1 MFNPWALLT
10 LIIAFVLNGFYW
22 NAHGSNA
29 EHARMV
35 ANLESERAQ
44 ALQKARDIETQWQEE
59 VNEVTTKQAEKLA
72 EVQHH
77 LDVAIISLRDRPK
90 RSATLPD
97 TPRVECAGASGRELS
112 REDAEFLAREAARAD
127 TLRVGLEAC
136 YAAYDGTMK

>member
-35 ANLESERAQ
+35 AKLESERAQ

-127 TLRVGLEAC
+127 TIRAGLEAC
-136 YAAYDGTMK
+136 YAAFDGTVK

>member
-1 MFNPWALLT
+1 
-10 LIIAFVLNGFYW
+10 
-22 NAHGSNA
+22 
-29 EHARMV
+29 MV
-35 ANLESERAQ
+35 AKLESERAQ

>member
-35 ANLESERAQ
+35 AKLESERAQ

-90 RSATLPD
+90 RSITLPD
-97 TPRVECAGASGRELS
+97 TPRIECAGASGRELS
-112 REDAEFLAREAARAD
+112 REDAEFLVREAARAD
-127 TLRVGLEAC
+127 TLRAGLEAC

>member
-35 ANLESERAQ
+35 AKLESERAQ
-44 ALQKARDIETQWQEE
+44 ALQKARDTEAKWQEII
-59 VNEVTTKQAEKLA
+59 NEVTTKQAEKLA

-90 RSATLPD
+90 RPATLPY
-97 TPRVECAGASGRELS
+97 TSRAECAGASGRELS

-127 TLRVGLEAC
+127 TIRAGLEAC
-136 YAAYDGTMK
+136 YAAFDGAVK

>member
-29 EHARMV
+29 EHTRMV
-35 ANLESERAQ
+35 AKLESERAQ

-127 TLRVGLEAC
+127 TIRAGLEAC
-136 YAAYDGTMK
+136 YAAYDGTVK

>member
-35 ANLESERAQ
+35 AKLESERAQ
-44 ALQKARDIETQWQEE
+44 ALQKARDTETQWQEE

-127 TLRVGLEAC
+127 TIRAGLEAC
-136 YAAYDGTMK
+136 YAAFDGTVK

>member
-35 ANLESERAQ
+35 AKLESERAQ

-136 YAAYDGTMK
+136 YAAYDGTME

>member
-29 EHARMV
+29 EHTRMV
-35 ANLESERAQ
+35 AKLESERAQ

-112 REDAEFLAREAARAD
+112 REDAEFLARESARAD
-127 TLRVGLEAC
+127 TIRAGLEAC
-136 YAAYDGTMK
+136 YAAYDGTVK

>member
-1 MFNPWALLT
+1 MFNPWALLV
-10 LIIAFVLNGFYW
+10 LLGAFVLNGFYW
-22 NAHGSNA
+22 HARGSNA
-29 EHARMV
+29 EHTRMV
-35 ANLESERAQ
+35 AKLESERAQ

-97 TPRVECAGASGRELS
+97 TPRVECSGATGRELS
-112 REDAEFLAREAARAD
+112 REDAEFLARESARAD
-127 TLRVGLEAC
+127 TIRAGLEAC
-136 YAAYDGTMK
+136 YAAYDGTVK

>member
-29 EHARMV
+29 EHTRMV
-35 ANLESERAQ
+35 AKLESERAQ

-112 REDAEFLAREAARAD
+112 REDAEFLVREAARAD
-127 TLRVGLEAC
+127 TLRAGLEAC

>member
-1 MFNPWALLT
+1 MFTPWALLT
-10 LIIAFVLNGFYW
+10 LIIAFILNGFYW

-29 EHARMV
+29 EHTRMV
-35 ANLESERAQ
+35 AKLESERAQ
-44 ALQKARDIETQWQEE
+44 ALQKARDTETQWQEE

-90 RSATLPD
+90 RPATLPD

-127 TLRVGLEAC
+127 TIRAGLETC
-136 YAAYDGTMK
+136 YAAFGGTVK

>member
-1 MFNPWALLT
+1 MFNPWVLLT

-35 ANLESERAQ
+35 AKLESERAQ
-44 ALQKARDIETQWQEE
+44 ALQKARDIEIQWQER
-59 VNEVTTKQAEKLA
+59 VNEVTKKQAEKLA

-90 RSATLPD
+90 RPATLPD

-127 TLRVGLEAC
+127 TIRAGLEAC
-136 YAAYDGTMK
+136 YTAFDGTVK

>member
-1 MFNPWALLT
+1 
-10 LIIAFVLNGFYW
+10 
-22 NAHGSNA
+22 
-29 EHARMV
+29 MV
-35 ANLESERAQ
+35 AKLESERAQ

-97 TPRVECAGASGRELS
+97 TPRVECAGANGAELARS
-112 REDAEFLAREAARAD
+112 HAEFLERYAAAAAIQD
-127 TLRVGLEAC
+127 AALVAC
-136 YAAYDGTMK
+136 YGVLDATTK

>member
-29 EHARMV
+29 EHTRMV
-35 ANLESERAQ
+35 AKLESERAQ

-77 LDVAIISLRDRPK
+77 LDVAIISLRDRPERPEHLPATARVDCK
-90 RSATLPD
+90 DANGAELARSH
-97 TPRVECAGASGRELS
+97 
-112 REDAEFLAREAARAD
+112 AEFLERYAAAAAIQD
-127 TLRVGLEAC
+127 AALVAC
-136 YAAYDGTMK
+136 YGVLDATTK

>member
-35 ANLESERAQ
+35 AKLESERAQ
-44 ALQKARDIETQWQEE
+44 ALQKARDTETQWQEE

-127 TLRVGLEAC
+127 TLRAGLEAC
-136 YAAYDGTMK
+136 YSAYDGTMK

>member
-35 ANLESERAQ
+35 AKLESERAQ
-44 ALQKARDIETQWQEE
+44 ALQKARDIEIQWQER
-59 VNEVTTKQAEKLA
+59 VNEVTKKQAEKLA

-90 RSATLPD
+90 RPATLPD

-127 TLRVGLEAC
+127 TIRAGLEAC
-136 YAAYDGTMK
+136 YAAFDGTVK

>member
-35 ANLESERAQ
+35 AKLESERAQ
-44 ALQKARDIETQWQEE
+44 ALQKARDTEAKWQEII
-59 VNEVTTKQAEKLA
+59 NEVTTKQAEKLA

-90 RSATLPD
+90 RSITLPD
-97 TPRVECAGASGRELS
+97 TSRVECEGASGRELS

-127 TLRVGLEAC
+127 EQRAGLDAC
-136 YAAYDGTMK
+136 YRHVDTALK

>member
-22 NAHGSNA
+22 DAHGSNA

-35 ANLESERAQ
+35 AKLESERAQ

-127 TLRVGLEAC
+127 TIRAGLEAC
-136 YAAYDGTMK
+136 YAAFDGTVK

>member
-1 MFNPWALLT
+1 MFNPWALLV
-10 LIIAFVLNGFYW
+10 LLGAFVLNGFYW
-22 NAHGSNA
+22 HAYGSNA

-35 ANLESERAQ
+35 AKLESERAQ

-77 LDVAIISLRDRPK
+77 LDVAIISLRDRPE

-97 TPRVECAGASGRELS
+97 TPRVECAGANGAELARS
-112 REDAEFLAREAARAD
+112 HAEFLERYAAAAAIQD
-127 TLRVGLEAC
+127 AGLEAC
-136 YAAYDGTMK
+136 YAAYDGSMK

>member
-1 MFNPWALLT
+1 
-10 LIIAFVLNGFYW
+10 
-22 NAHGSNA
+22 
-29 EHARMV
+29 MV
-35 ANLESERAQ
+35 AKLESERAQ

-77 LDVAIISLRDRPK
+77 LDVAIISLRGRPK

-97 TPRVECAGASGRELS
+97 TPRVECAGVSGRELS

-127 TLRVGLEAC
+127 TIRAGLEAC
-136 YAAYDGTMK
+136 YAAFDGTVK

>member
-35 ANLESERAQ
+35 AKLESERAQ
-44 ALQKARDIETQWQEE
+44 ALQKARDTETQWQEE
-59 VNEVTTKQAEKLA
+59 VNEVTTNQAGKLA
-72 EVQHH
+72 EVQRH
-77 LDVAIISLRDRPK
+77 LDVAIVSLRDRPS
-90 RSATLPD
+90 RPAGLSAA
-97 TPRVECAGASGRELS
+97 PRTDCAGANGAELARS
-112 REDAEFLAREAARAD
+112 HAEFLERYAAAAAIQD
-127 TLRVGLEAC
+127 AGLEAC

>member
-1 MFNPWALLT
+1 MFNPRALLT

-35 ANLESERAQ
+35 AKLESERAQ

-112 REDAEFLAREAARAD
+112 REDAEFLARESARAD
-127 TLRVGLEAC
+127 TIRAGLEAC
-136 YAAYDGTMK
+136 YAAYDGTVK

>member
-29 EHARMV
+29 EHTRMV
-35 ANLESERAQ
+35 AKLESERAQ
-44 ALQKARDIETQWQEE
+44 ALQKARDTETQWQEE

-127 TLRVGLEAC
+127 TLRAGLEAC
-136 YAAYDGTMK
+136 YSAYDGTMK

>member
-22 NAHGSNA
+22 DAHGSNA

-35 ANLESERAQ
+35 AKLESERAQ
-44 ALQKARDIETQWQEE
+44 ALQKARDTETQWQEE

-97 TPRVECAGASGRELS
+97 TPRVECAGANGAELARS
-112 REDAEFLAREAARAD
+112 HAEFLERYAAAAAIQD
-127 TLRVGLEAC
+127 AALVAC
-136 YAAYDGTMK
+136 YGVLDATTK

>member
-35 ANLESERAQ
+35 AKLESERAQ
-44 ALQKARDIETQWQEE
+44 ALQKARDTETQWQEE

-97 TPRVECAGASGRELS
+97 TPRVECEGASGRELS
-112 REDAEFLAREAARAD
+112 REDAEFLARESARAD
-127 TLRVGLEAC
+127 TLRAGLEAC

>member
-29 EHARMV
+29 EHTRMV
-35 ANLESERAQ
+35 AKLESERAQ
-44 ALQKARDIETQWQEE
+44 ALQKARDTETQWQEE

-127 TLRVGLEAC
+127 TLRAGLEVC
-136 YAAYDGTMK
+136 YAAYDGAMK